1 MQAIAARTAFKNSLA
16 LNAKEKPL
24 PPLNNSD
31 LLHIKSAAKQQ
42 IDQSLGLAGVGKLG
56 PPPKLDKPLQSFR
69 NQWAKTNPT
78 VTPFLGLWYD
88 YGFTLY
94 PSYLSIFPSRVR
106 GQVCVLEFTPQQTV
120 AAEVLVEEF
129 LSLSTAKVINGQLL
143 SSRLRADKS
152 TIVQT
157 DFDNGYPVDYDYT
170 AEFLPVLW
178 QNGGIGI
185 VASYSPPQLP
195 PEFPQDLTSQVKQEL
210 SNRGCTMD

>member
-1 MQAIAARTAFKNSLA
+1 M
-16 LNAKEKPL
+16 
-24 PPLNNSD
+24 
-31 LLHIKSAAKQQ
+31 
-42 IDQSLGLAGVGKLG
+42 
-56 PPPKLDKPLQSFR
+56 
-69 NQWAKTNPT
+69 
-78 VTPFLGLWYD
+78 
-88 YGFTLY
+88 
-94 PSYLSIFPSRVR
+94 R
-106 GQVCVLEFTPQQTV
+106 GQACVLEFRLEQKV